1 MVIEDMLYN
10 LLWFGAGVCATL
22 IATKLRKAEPQAT
35 ADNEDRTQSKTL
47 PEPKAIQVSKHPQGT
62 AKEAFIA
69 NVGKFI
75 QLFESLSKDESAPA
89 QVNEIIVS
97 INNRE
102 LMDIWS
108 RIHKNN
114 AAILRILAMWGIR
127 KEDEMKFLA
136 QPYHLERYDVINDSS
151 TLIEGMNYK
160 VLSPCWLLTITNENG
175 VGTKQVVKKGSVKA
189 I

>member
-1 MVIEDMLYN
+1 MDIEDMLYN

-22 IATKLRKAEPQAT
+22 IATKLKKTDSKAT
-35 ADNEDRTQSKTL
+35 ADNEDKPQPRIL
-47 PEPKAIQVSKHPQGT
+47 PEPKVIQVAKHPQGT

-69 NVGKFI
+69 NVSKFT
-75 QLFESLSKDESAPA
+75 QLFESLSKDENPPS
-89 QVNEIIVS
+89 QINEIIVG
-97 INNRE
+97 INNKE

-108 RIHKNN
+108 KIHKNN

-151 TLIEGMNYK
+151 TIIEGMNYT

-175 VGTKQVVKKGSVKA
+175 IGVKQVVKKGSVKA